1 MLIRRNLAIA
11 LGTVTLATPA
21 LTACGFDAATDR
33 PYTPA
38 AGANHVDAGVD
49 VLNAAVVSTSPGS
62 GTFVASL
69 SNNDNREP
77 VSFDELTAGTG
88 GELEVTEFEPI
99 EIPPGGLVNMATSG
113 GVEVSGDFEA
123 GDNVAVVVGFSSG
136 EQATMQVPVV
146 SNDGQWSGL
155 DGEPTASPT
164 DLETADSEG

>member
-11 LGTVTLATPA
+11 LGTVALVAPG

-38 AGANHVDAGVD
+38 AGANDVEARVD
-49 VLNAAVVSTSPGS
+49 VLNAAIVSTSPGS

-69 SNNDNREP
+69 SNNDTREQA
-77 VSFDELTAGTG
+77 SFDSLTAGTG
-88 GELEVTEFEPI
+88 GELEVVEFEPI
-99 EIPPGGLVNMATSG
+99 PVPPGGLVNLATEG

-123 GDNVAVVVGFSSG
+123 GDNVAIVVGFSSG
-136 EQATMQVPVV
+136 ERATMQVPVV

-155 DGEPTASPT
+155 DGEPTETPT